1 MSTTLIIA
9 LLAFGFA
16 LLHGVVLDLWRQSI
30 AQADDGTNGP
40 TNCDPPLRISV
51 LVPARDAAATIIPLL
66 QDLYA
71 QHYPRECF
79 EVLVVDDHSSD
90 GTAAAVQGLARTWP
104 GLRLIA
110 AESGQGKKAAIM
122 QGVEEATGT
131 VVLVTD
137 ADVRCGPRRLARIAA
152 YWQQE
157 LPALLLMPVHTT
169 GGKGLVAWMQ
179 RKEQAA
185 LQAATVGSAL
195 GGRPVLANGANM
207 AFSRDAFLYVGGFAG
222 DRRASGDDMFLL
234 QRMRKNR
241 QKVSFLVHPDV
252 LVRVRPEE
260 TWRGFFAQRL
270 RWAGKMWAY
279 REGAGLFAA
288 AAAALFPWVLL
299 AVTLWL
305 LDNVRIGQ
313 GMFYTLTFL
322 AAAWLVWLVPILRL
336 VSTMERSYASSGEP
350 GDPPKAD
357 GAWSTLPAVLLF
369 SLYAPLIA
377 IVSIFVRPTWKGRRI

>member
-1 MSTTLIIA
+1 
-9 LLAFGFA
+9 
-16 LLHGVVLDLWRQSI
+16 
-30 AQADDGTNGP
+30 
-40 TNCDPPLRISV
+40 
-51 LVPARDAAATIIPLL
+51 
-66 QDLYA
+66 
-71 QHYPRECF
+71 
-79 EVLVVDDHSSD
+79 
-90 GTAAAVQGLARTWP
+90 
-104 GLRLIA
+104 
-110 AESGQGKKAAIM
+110 
-122 QGVEEATGT
+122 
-131 VVLVTD
+131 
-137 ADVRCGPRRLARIAA
+137 
-152 YWQQE
+152 
-157 LPALLLMPVHTT
+157 MPVHTT

-241 QKVSFLVHPDV
+241 QKVSFLAHPDV

-260 TWRGFFAQRL
+260 TWRGFFVQRL

-313 GMFYTLTFL
+313 GAFYTLTFL

-357 GAWSTLPAVLLF
+357 GVWSTLPAVLLF